1 MSTTPPQTLLEKA
14 IATGRNII
22 DNPITRTLG
31 LGAITAINPALGGK
45 IRRGMMIKGMLD
57 TALADTSVLEDM
69 TTGTDVTGQTTA
81 LYRDGGLA
89 TMFVEKR

>member
-1 MSTTPPQTLLEKA
+1 MV
-14 IATGRNII
+14 
-22 DNPITRTLG
+22 
-31 LGAITAINPALGGK
+31 
-45 IRRGMMIKGMLD
+45 KGMLD
-57 TALADTSVLEDM
+57 AALAESGSVLEDM